1 MHKRIFSSVT
11 VNNKKFFLVITG
23 TLCVCA
29 IVIAGGFFFKKDT
42 KKTHYIARDAIEY
55 TELLV
60 REKKPEPTISSLAY
74 AYSATA
80 YYQVLKETASTTLAL
95 EASRYFSARLLATT
109 TKELDKSSSVLV
121 RELLARS
128 DSDGRNS
135 VSFQK
140 PYGEYVWV
148 DRDVNASTPF
158 TPNAG
163 KWKRWNVEGVSFF
176 VPAPP
181 QYLGKE
187 YNNALEEVKT
197 SAENRIGEQVAAVN
211 FWGGIPGTNQ
221 PAGIWLDFF
230 YETTRNEKMT
240 EEEFA
245 YRQMIL
251 AQTLSDAFMEC
262 WKVKYIYWTKRP
274 DMVNTTIH
282 TAMPNP
288 PFPSYV
294 SGHSTISFAAATVL
308 GYFFP
313 NKKEMYLQNAEEA
326 KNSRLWAGI
335 HFSYDNEEGKKLG
348 RQVGEEV
355 IKTLYK

>member
-1 MHKRIFSSVT
+1 
-11 VNNKKFFLVITG
+11 
-23 TLCVCA
+23 
-29 IVIAGGFFFKKDT
+29 
-42 KKTHYIARDAIEY
+42 
-55 TELLV
+55 
-60 REKKPEPTISSLAY
+60 
-74 AYSATA
+74 
-80 YYQVLKETASTTLAL
+80 
-95 EASRYFSARLLATT
+95 
-109 TKELDKSSSVLV
+109 
-121 RELLARS
+121 
-128 DSDGRNS
+128 
-135 VSFQK
+135 
-140 PYGEYVWV
+140 
-148 DRDVNASTPF
+148 
-158 TPNAG
+158 
-163 KWKRWNVEGVSFF
+163 
-176 VPAPP
+176 
-181 QYLGKE
+181 
-187 YNNALEEVKT
+187 
-197 SAENRIGEQVAAVN
+197 
-211 FWGGIPGTNQ
+211 
-221 PAGIWLDFF
+221 
-230 YETTRNEKMT
+230 MT